1 MQETGNLRAD
11 NVRLQCV
18 IFDGER
24 AGHVLKAS
32 VEFMVLVE
40 ATLRISHDFPHDLC
54 AAFGDD
60 QAMSTESHSAF
71 WAIPQVVSLAIL
83 LRGSTVDVFI
93 EEADRVASR
102 FSKTA

>member
-1 MQETGNLRAD
+1 MQTMLDSGA
-11 NVRLQCV
+11 
-18 IFDGER
+18 IFDGEC

-40 ATLRISHDFPHDLC
+40 AALHISYNLPHDLC

-71 WAIPQVVSLAIL
+71 WAIPQVVPSPSS
-83 LRGSTVDVFI
+83 GG
-93 EEADRVASR
+93 AS
-102 FSKTA
+102 